1 MSKDATVVV
10 TVGELE
16 SRWHPLLGD
25 EQKQAEKL
33 LADAVDVIK
42 AECSHWGTLPEER
55 VVRVACQMVKRAML
69 AGDWAGITQRSETD
83 GPFTESFTFSNADGD
98 LYLTRSER
106 KALGIAG
113 QRAFFVDMADGR
125 PRGE

>member
-16 SRWHPLLGD
+16 SRWHPLETVD
-25 EQKQAEKL
+25 KVQAKAL

-42 AECSHWGTLPEER
+42 AECSHWETLPEER

>member
-10 TVGELE
+10 TVEELE
-16 SRWHPLLGD
+16 SRWHPLETVD
-25 EQKQAEKL
+25 KVQAKAL

-42 AECSHWGTLPEER
+42 AECSHWETLPEER